1 MQHLRFS
8 ELHGTRE
15 VMKCKVNGGHRYD
28 VGSYP
33 TVIGIHSREGEKEV
47 K

>member
-15 VMKCKVNGGHRYD
+15 VMKCKV
-28 VGSYP
+28 
-33 TVIGIHSREGEKEV
+33 IGVHPREVEKEA